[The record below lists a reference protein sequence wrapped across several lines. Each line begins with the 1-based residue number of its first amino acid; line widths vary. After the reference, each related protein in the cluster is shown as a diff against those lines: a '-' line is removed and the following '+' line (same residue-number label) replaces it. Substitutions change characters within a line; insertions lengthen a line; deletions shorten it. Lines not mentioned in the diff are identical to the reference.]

1 MSLKIKLAKVWI
13 LFVLLLGG
21 VVITPVS
28 SMVVTVEEQ
37 AIAGLF
43 TAGQPGPM
51 LMGECD
57 SGSSC
62 GT

>member
-51 LMGECD
+51 
-57 SGSSC
+57 
-62 GT
+62 